1 MDQQTPPPVA
11 PPLEPPAPQ
20 LRDHELD
27 EQLSAVATDVIAWRR
42 RFHQHP
48 ELSFQEHKTAA
59 FIEQTL
65 QSFGIE
71 TFRPTETSVV
81 GTLRGDLGDGPIIG
95 FRADI
100 DALPIT
106 EETGLPFASMVPGV
120 MHACGHDAHT
130 AMLLGAAKVL
140 ASRRH
145 RLRGRVVFMFQHA
158 EEQIPGGARE
168 LVQLGVL
175 DGMDYVYAF
184 HMAPHP
190 VGTVGLTRGRVTT
203 ISGIVDVTV
212 KGRGTHSSRPQLGVD
227 PVLISAEIT
236 MALNTI
242 VSRDLDP
249 SHTNIVN
256 VGSLHSGAAG
266 NVIPD
271 TARLEISMRSID
283 EDDWD
288 VIRRRID
295 MLING
300 ICTAHGATA
309 DIDWKV
315 PYPMVVNDDTAMERA
330 WEAATKILGSDKV
343 FRAEPWQPSD
353 DFAYMSRA
361 VPGCYMFLG
370 GGGEEAGHP
379 YFLHNSKYD
388 LDETALHAGTSVEVQ
403 LVLDLL
409 GDKPSLRRP
418 MLDMDD

>member
-1 MDQQTPPPVA
+1 MEQHTPPPVA
-11 PPLEPPAPQ
+11 PPLEPPAPK

-27 EQLSAVATDVIAWRR
+27 EQLAAVADDVVAWRR

-48 ELSFQEHKTAA
+48 ELSFQEHRTAD

-65 QSFGIE
+65 KSFEIE

-81 GTLRGDLGDGPIIG
+81 GTLHGDLGDGPTIG

-130 AMLLGAAKVL
+130 AMLLGTAKVL
-140 ASRRH
+140 AARRD
-145 RLRGRVVFMFQHA
+145 RLRGRAVFMFQHA
-158 EEQIPGGARE
+158 EEQVPGGARE

-203 ISGIVDVTV
+203 ISGIVDVTIQ
-212 KGRGTHSSRPQLGVD
+212 GRGTHSSRPQLGVD
-227 PVLISAEIT
+227 PVLVSAEIT
-236 MALNTI
+236 VALNTI

-288 VIRRRID
+288 VIRRRIE
-295 MLING
+295 MVING
-300 ICTAHGATA
+300 ICAAHGAQA
-309 DIDWKV
+309 NIDWKV

-370 GGGEEAGHP
+370 GGGEESGRP

-388 LDETALHAGTSVEVQ
+388 LDESALAAGTAVEVQ

-409 GDKPSLRRP
+409 GDTPSLRRP
-418 MLDMDD
+418 MLDED